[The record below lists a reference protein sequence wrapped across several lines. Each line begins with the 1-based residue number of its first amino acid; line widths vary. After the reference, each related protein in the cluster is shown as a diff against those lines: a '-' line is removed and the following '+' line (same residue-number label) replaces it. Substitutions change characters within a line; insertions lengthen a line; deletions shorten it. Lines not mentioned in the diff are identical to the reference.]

1 MVNPLESISRF
12 VNNVGD
18 TIGTTFKNISDF
30 IDTVITFFVSMG
42 FWVSVIVF
50 FIIFVLII
58 MLPLIFVKYWDDV
71 TDRYKK
77 VTNKLF
83 SSMNSR

>member
-1 MVNPLESISRF
+1 MTNPLESISRF

-42 FWVSVIVF
+42 FWTSVITF
-50 FIIFVLII
+50 FVIFILILI
-58 MLPLIFVKYWDDV
+58 LPLLFVKYWDSITSKYQSLINRV
-71 TDRYKK
+71 LKK
-77 VTNKLF
+77 G
-83 SSMNSR
+83 